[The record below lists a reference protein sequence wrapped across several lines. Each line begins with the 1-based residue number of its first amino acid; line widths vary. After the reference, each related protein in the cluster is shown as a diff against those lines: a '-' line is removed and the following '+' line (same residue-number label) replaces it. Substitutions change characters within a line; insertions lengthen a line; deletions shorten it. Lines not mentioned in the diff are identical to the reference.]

1 LKKGWRNL
9 KLEAEFLFH
18 YETRREAESID
29 RAISPD
35 NIEIPHGLAIETKR
49 EKCLFRATVKC
60 EKTLNTFISTLD
72 DLLACI
78 SVAEKTFQV
87 VKSK

>member
-1 LKKGWRNL
+1 MR
-9 KLEAEFLFH
+9 LEVEFFFH

-29 RAISPD
+29 KAISPD
-35 NIEIPHGLAIETKR
+35 NIKVPLGLAIETKR
-49 EKCLFRATVKC
+49 KKCLFQATVKC

-87 VKSK
+87 VKSR

>member
-1 LKKGWRNL
+1 L
-9 KLEAEFLFH
+9 KLKLKAELLFH

-29 RAISPD
+29 MATSPD
-35 NIEIPHGLAIETKR
+35 NIKIPPGLAIETKR
-49 EKCLFRATVKC
+49 DKYLFRATVKC

-78 SVAEKTFQV
+78 SVAEKTFQAV
-87 VKSK
+87 ESR